1 MLYLI
6 LAILSS
12 AAISVLMRLSNRKV
26 SGGAGMLAVNYIMC
40 LVMSA
45 VFAGVDQLFPRT
57 ASLGQTL
64 SLGAING
71 LLYLMSFAMLQVSIQ
86 KNGVVLST
94 IFMKLGLLV
103 PLVLA
108 VVVFREK
115 PEVQQVVGFLLALV
129 AILVINYEKTGQ
141 KSQSAGFLVL
151 LLLLGGGGD
160 TMSKIFEEI
169 GDGALADQFLLY
181 TFASAMILCLI
192 LVLAKKEKMGRWEWL
207 FGLLIGVPNFFS
219 ARFLLKSLSYIPA
232 TVAYPTFS
240 VATLLV
246 VTLAG
251 VVLFGERLKKKQ
263 WVGLGM
269 ILGALVLLNI

>member
-1 MLYLI
+1 MIYLI

-12 AAISVLMRLSNRKV
+12 ASIAVLMRQSNQKV
-26 SGGAGMLAVNYIMC
+26 SGGVGMLAVNYMMC
-40 LVMSA
+40 LALSVA
-45 VFAGVDQLFPRT
+45 FAGVDRLFPGT

-64 SLGAING
+64 GLGTVNG
-71 LLYLMSFAMLQVSIQ
+71 LLYLLGFVMLQVSIR

-103 PLVLA
+103 PMVLA
-108 VVVFREK
+108 VVVFRET
-115 PEVQQVVGFLLALV
+115 PGVLQILGFLLALA

-151 LLLLGGGGD
+151 LLLLGGAGD

-181 TFASAMILCLI
+181 TFASAMTLCLI

>member
-12 AAISVLMRLSNRKV
+12 VAISVLMRLSNRKV

-151 LLLLGGGGD
+151 LLLLGGAGD

-181 TFASAMILCLI
+181 TFASALILCLI
-192 LVLAKKEKMGRWEWL
+192 LVLVKKEKMGKWEWL

-263 WVGLGM
+263 WIGVGM

>member
-1 MLYLI
+1 
-6 LAILSS
+6 
-12 AAISVLMRLSNRKV
+12 
-26 SGGAGMLAVNYIMC
+26 
-40 LVMSA
+40 MSA

-103 PLVLA
+103 PLFLA

-115 PEVQQVVGFLLALV
+115 PEVQQVVGCLFALV

-181 TFASAMILCLI
+181 TFASALILCLI
-192 LVLAKKEKMGRWEWL
+192 LVLVKKEKMGKWEWL

-219 ARFLLKSLSYIPA
+219 ARFLLKSLSYIQA

-263 WVGLGM
+263 WIGVGM

>member
-181 TFASAMILCLI
+181 TFASALILCLI
-192 LVLAKKEKMGRWEWL
+192 LVLVKKEKMGKWEWL

-263 WVGLGM
+263 WIGVGM

>member
-1 MLYLI
+1 MIYLI

-12 AAISVLMRLSNRKV
+12 ASIAVLMRLSNRKV

-181 TFASAMILCLI
+181 TFASALILCLI
-192 LVLAKKEKMGRWEWL
+192 LVLVKKEKMGKWEWL

>member
-103 PLVLA
+103 PLALA

-151 LLLLGGGGD
+151 LLLLGGAGD

-181 TFASAMILCLI
+181 TFASALILCLI
-192 LVLAKKEKMGRWEWL
+192 LVLVKKEKMGKWEWL